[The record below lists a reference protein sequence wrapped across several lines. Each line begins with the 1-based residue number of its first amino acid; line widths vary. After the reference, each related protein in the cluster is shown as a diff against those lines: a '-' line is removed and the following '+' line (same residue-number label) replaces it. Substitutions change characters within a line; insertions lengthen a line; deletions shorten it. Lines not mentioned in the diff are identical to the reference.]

1 MAGIKMEKDDVE
13 STVEKSQVAVKQPLQ
28 AVPVDAMMGYFPIN
42 DLPSKYKLYP
52 EGTMIHGRPLKVLE
66 VKQLSQMGENN
77 SNVII
82 NGILKSATRGIKV
95 EDILLADKIYI
106 LFWLRAN
113 TYKDSGYKVNFKCLK
128 CEKDSTYSFTLD
140 ALQIT
145 YIMDDY
151 VDGTP
156 FELPISKDKIIW
168 RYQTIK
174 DVTEVESFKSKVQ
187 GNRLEEYDD
196 DILELASHI
205 TINEKVMSLKQKY
218 DYLIAL
224 DAGDYARIETE
235 DTANEIGVSTVINVK
250 CGECGEMSYAGLSF
264 RPEFFVPKYK
274 T

>member
-13 STVEKSQVAVKQPLQ
+13 LIVKKPQVAVKQPLQ
-28 AVPVDAMMGYFPIN
+28 VVPEGSAMGYFPIT

-52 EGTMIHGRPLKVLE
+52 EGTVIHGRPLRVLE

-77 SNVII
+77 STIVVNS
-82 NGILKSATRGIKV
+82 ILKSSIRGIKV
-95 EDILLADKIYI
+95 EDLLIADKIYI

-113 TYKDSGYKVNFKCLK
+113 TYKDSGYKVDFKCLK

-145 YIMDDY
+145 YLKDDY

-156 FELPISKDKIIW
+156 FELPISKDKIIL
-168 RYQTIK
+168 RYQTVN
-174 DVTEVESFKSKVQ
+174 DVTEVENFKSKIQ

-196 DILELASHI
+196 DILTLASKI
-205 TINEKVMSLKQKY
+205 NVNEKIMSLKQKY
-218 DYLIAL
+218 DYIIGL
-224 DAGDYARIETE
+224 DAGDYAMIESE
-235 DTANEIGVSTVINVK
+235 DTEREIGVSQVINVK
-250 CGECGEMSYAGLSF
+250 CNSCGQISYAGLSF